1 MKNANLHLYE
11 RFCLILDAESIPNKF
26 IDMLRIINRNE
37 KAGESESNNK
47 DRWNLLLEAIKDKM
61 GSYITLA
68 VSDRTRSR
76 YNLRMI

>member
-11 RFCLILDAESIPNKF
+11 RFCLIPDAESIPNKF
-26 IDMLRIINRNE
+26 IDMLRVINRNE